1 VTQQSII
8 KSTLE
13 LNMEKK
19 GSAIVIG
26 VGPERG
32 LGATL
37 ASYFA
42 AKGLHVYV
50 AGRSEDKLHN
60 IANKIT
66 QSGGSATAAVAD
78 ATVEDDVAEL
88 FEKVRLDGLRLEL
101 AAYNVD
107 SNISSPL
114 LETDTETFTKLWQQ
128 NCLGAFIF
136 GKETVRI
143 MKERRQGT
151 LFFTGATASLRA
163 KPPFTAFA
171 SAKAGLRAL
180 AQGMAREFSP
190 QGIHVVHTIIDGVID
205 GERARTHFPEYVKAK
220 GKEGLLQLD
229 AIAETYWAIHRQH
242 PSAWTHELDLRPF
255 KEPF

>member
-1 VTQQSII
+1 VQ
-8 KSTLE
+8 KC
-13 LNMEKK
+13 
-19 GSAIVIG
+19 SAVIIG
-26 VGPERG
+26 VGPEQG

-42 AKGLHVYV
+42 AKGLHVYI
-50 AGRSEDKLHN
+50 AGRSEDKLQRVAEKISHN
-60 IANKIT
+60 
-66 QSGGSATAAVAD
+66 GGSATSVIAD
-78 ATVEDDVAEL
+78 ATVEHDVAHL
-88 FEKVRLDGLRLEL
+88 FNRVQQDGFSVDI

-107 SNISSPL
+107 SNIPLPL
-114 LETDTETFTKLWQQ
+114 LETNAETFTTLWQQ
-128 NCLGAFIF
+128 NCLGAFFF
-136 GKETVRI
+136 GKEAVKA
-143 MKERRQGT
+143 MKDNQKGT

-171 SAKAGLRAL
+171 AAKAGLRAL

-205 GERARTHFPEYVKAK
+205 GDRAKNQFPGYVKEK
-220 GKEGLLQLD
+220 GKDGLLKLD
-229 AIAETYWAIHRQH
+229 AIAETYWAIHKQH

>member
-1 VTQQSII
+1 MVQ
-8 KSTLE
+8 
-13 LNMEKK
+13 KK
-19 GSAIVIG
+19 CSAIIIG

-37 ASYFA
+37 SKYFA
-42 AKGLHVYV
+42 GKGLHVFI
-50 AGRSEDKLHN
+50 AGRSEDKLHK
-60 IANKIT
+60 IAEIIR
-66 QSGGSATAAVAD
+66 QAGGTVSIVLAD
-78 ATVEDDVAEL
+78 ATVERDVAHL
-88 FEKVRLDGLRLEL
+88 FKIAQMDGYTVDI

-107 SNISSPL
+107 SNIPSPL
-114 LETDTETFTKLWQQ
+114 LQTDTDTFTKLWQQ
-128 NCLGAFIF
+128 NCLGAFFF
-136 GKETVRI
+136 GKEAVNA
-143 MKERRQGT
+143 MKDKQKGT

-190 QGIHVVHTIIDGVID
+190 QGIHVAHVIIDGVID
-205 GERARTHFPEYVKAK
+205 GERARKQFPDYVKAK
-220 GKEGLLQLD
+220 GKDGLLQLD
-229 AIAETYWAIHRQH
+229 AIVETYWAIHKQH

>member
-1 VTQQSII
+1 M
-8 KSTLE
+8 E
-13 LNMEKK
+13 LNMGKK
-19 GSAIVIG
+19 ASAIVIG
-26 VGPERG
+26 VDPERG

-50 AGRSEDKLHN
+50 AGRSEDKLHKIADN
-60 IANKIT
+60 IRQN
-66 QSGGSATAAVAD
+66 GGSAVAVVAD
-78 ATVEDDVAEL
+78 ATVEVEVAQL
-88 FEKVRLDGLRLEL
+88 FDKVRLDGFPLAI

-107 SNISSPL
+107 SNIPSPL

-128 NCLGAFIF
+128 NCLGAFSF
-136 GKETVRI
+136 GKQVI
-143 MKERRQGT
+143 NVMKDRQQGT

-163 KPPFTAFA
+163 KPPFIAFV

-205 GERARTHFPEYVKAK
+205 GERASTQFPDYVKAK
-220 GKEGLLQLD
+220 GKDGLLQLD
-229 AIAETYWAIHRQH
+229 AIAETYWAIHQQH